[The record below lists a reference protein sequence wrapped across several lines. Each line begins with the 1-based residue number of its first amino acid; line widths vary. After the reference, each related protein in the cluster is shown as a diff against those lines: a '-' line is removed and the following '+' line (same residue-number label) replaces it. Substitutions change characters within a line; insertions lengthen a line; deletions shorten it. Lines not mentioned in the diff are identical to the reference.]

1 MKHILSVLIIFLV
14 VLGTANAQN
23 YAYKSQWGLGFGGSY
38 VRVTGAELVG
48 AEGAIGGYLSL
59 QRDFSEATGIRIKG
73 FYRQVKSTNVFPKPE
88 TTVLGADVDLIYRF
102 IPCEPVVPYLALG
115 IGLANY
121 DIKNA
126 MNFAD
131 ESGLDYSINFGI
143 GMNIR
148 LSHRWDI
155 VSELSYHNT
164 ANDKIDGFKQG
175 GPVPSG
181 GILGGYSDSYM
192 TFNVGFKYNFGLG
205 EQSKVC
211 DLYNGLK
218 MEQKDMTD
226 YDRIERMIKEN
237 QPKQVDPVDY
247 KRIEDMI
254 KKCCDQK
261 KEEKIIT
268 LVGVNF
274 DFNKHEVR
282 NDATP
287 ILNNAVSVLKEN
299 PNVKVE
305 IQGHTDNVGT
315 DEYNQKL
322 SEKRAQAV
330 YDYLVKNGIAPSR
343 LSTKGFGERNPLRPN
358 DTAANRELNR
368 RVEFVVV
375 K

>member
-38 VRVTGAELVG
+38 NRLVG
-48 AEGAIGGYLSL
+48 VDRSGGEGNIGGFLSL
-59 QRDFSEATGIRIKG
+59 QRDFSEATGLRLSG
-73 FYRQVKSTNVFPKPE
+73 FFRQFKPYNNGVWPKTE
-88 TTVLGADVDLIYRF
+88 TTMFGADLDVIYRF
-102 IPCEPVVPYLALG
+102 VPCETVVPYMSFGFSIYSA
-115 IGLANY
+115 
-121 DIKNA
+121 DIKNGL
-126 MNFAD
+126 NVAD
-131 ESGLDYSINFGI
+131 DSYIDYGANFGL
-143 GMNIR
+143 GALFK
-148 LSHRWDI
+148 LSHRWDLTTE
-155 VSELSYHNT
+155 VKLTTT
-164 ANDKIDGFKQG
+164 ANDKIDGMTGTQ
-175 GPVPSG
+175 G
-181 GILGGYSDSYM
+181 GILGGGLDNFM
-192 TFNVGFKYNFGLG
+192 TLNLGFKYNFGLG